1 MKDLREYV
9 EEDVHA
15 QYEDE
20 KVVSDLYHTSL
31 VVSLRQLDSIKS
43 QEIRLQNEE
52 TNKWL
57 LNQIPMLQNIATI
70 SLDQLKLRIDG
81 DKKSCDG
88 FFYYA
93 SKDGKNKSIMFEY
106 KNVSKEI
113 LLTKYWGE
121 DDKSIYQKVRDSINI
136 IKNEVSF
143 EDGYNGEE
151 LINNTHLVIIY
162 AENNLVSE
170 AGIGKIQKQKVER
183 DVNGRQRG
191 ASKNIRFNRM
201 VTKKSIEEKMDEFC
215 VKLSKLG
222 MAEVVYDYFGV
233 SNIDPKAKQRKG
245 FEKNRQFSLMTK
257 SDWKKV
263 IEEKEFFK
271 EWNWGS
277 YKDLF

>member
-52 TNKWL
+52 ANKWL
-57 LNQIPMLQNIATI
+57 LNQIPMLQKIATI

-93 SKDGKNKSIMFEY
+93 SKDGNNKSIMFEY

-143 EDGYNGEE
+143 EDGYNGDE

-215 VKLSKLG
+215 VRLSKLG

-245 FEKNRQFSLMTK
+245 FGKNRQFSLMTK